1 MRRRRKEEKHENLDR
16 WLLTYADMI
25 TLLMAFFIMMYSM
38 SVLNIAKFRDAA
50 FSIRSGFGG
59 MMRGQGRSILGSSGK
74 FSAKPSP
81 IQGDTIGVSWN
92 VIKPLNDF
100 VRKDE
105 VASRTVQLTEDQ
117 RGIVITM
124 LTDRMLFSP
133 GRADLRPGAYPLL
146 DRIAEA
152 LDRVDNNVQVVGH
165 TCDLKPRGSHFSSN
179 LQLSLARAQMVLHY
193 LEHYKGLESE
203 RFSVAGYGSTMPIC
217 PNKDE
222 ANRRRNRRVEIVI
235 LRPEAPPVEAEVQ
248 SKPAHSRPVAEIRR
262 RSN

>member
-1 MRRRRKEEKHENLDR
+1 MRRRRKEEHENLDR

-59 MMRGQGRSILGSSGK
+59 TMRGQGRSILGSSGK
-74 FSAKPSP
+74 FSPKPSP
-81 IQGDTIGVSWN
+81 IQGDTIGVSWSI
-92 VIKPLNDF
+92 IKPLHDF
-100 VRKDE
+100 VQKDQ

-117 RGIVITM
+117 RGLVITM

-133 GRADLRPGAYPLL
+133 GRAYLRPEAYPLL

-152 LDRVDNNVQVVGH
+152 LDRVDNKIQVVGH

-179 LQLSLARAQMVLHY
+179 LQLSLARAQMVLQY
-193 LEHYKGLESE
+193 LERYKGLESE

-217 PNKDE
+217 PNKDQ
-222 ANRRRNRRVEIVI
+222 ANRRRNRRVEII
-235 LRPEAPPVEAEVQ
+235 LLRPEAPPVQVKQ
-248 SKPAHSRPVAEIRR
+248 KPKPVHSRPWAEIRR
-262 RSN
+262 RSD